1 MIRISQQSSHLM
13 LPTRKVTF
21 RSSDKIPSKIISFDL
36 RRRCWIVH
44 ILNVTILAS
53 AGVTCIHPIQPSS
66 LNSSCFSYPS
76 THLRRAWQVSS
87 LGLDRAVA
95 PSMFP
100 VSLQRVH
107 SQKPAVS
114 SQHVANFV
122 LFLWSITNKIKSR
135 WNEPAFIRSFVH
147 AQSTKWVHIGL
158 LSLCKCM

>member
-1 MIRISQQSSHLM
+1 M

-36 RRRCWIVH
+36 KRRCWIVH

-107 SQKPAVS
+107 SQKLAVS
-114 SQHVANFV
+114 SQHVANFC
-122 LFLWSITNKIKSR
+122 T
-135 WNEPAFIRSFVH
+135 
-147 AQSTKWVHIGL
+147 
-158 LSLCKCM
+158 LSLINHQQNQIKMKWASLYQIVCTRTIYKMSSYRTVESL